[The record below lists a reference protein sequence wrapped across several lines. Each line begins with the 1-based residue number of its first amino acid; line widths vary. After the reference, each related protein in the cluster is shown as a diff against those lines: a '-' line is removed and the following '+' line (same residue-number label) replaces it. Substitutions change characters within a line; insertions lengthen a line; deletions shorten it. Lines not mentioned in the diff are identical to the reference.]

1 MSKLDR
7 RWKRRFYSSQSSALR
22 ARHSLIR
29 QEEVPAVPVVVLAPD
44 VSLHQGRQGGV
55 PAEPLKT
62 ATPQAP
68 DPTRKIA

>member
-29 QEEVPAVPVVVLAPD
+29 QEEPRSLPIVAIPPE
-44 VSLHQGRQGGV
+44 VSLHPGV
-55 PAEPLKT
+55 PAHPPAEQLKT
-62 ATPQAP
+62 VPQVP
-68 DPTRKIA
+68 EPTRKIA